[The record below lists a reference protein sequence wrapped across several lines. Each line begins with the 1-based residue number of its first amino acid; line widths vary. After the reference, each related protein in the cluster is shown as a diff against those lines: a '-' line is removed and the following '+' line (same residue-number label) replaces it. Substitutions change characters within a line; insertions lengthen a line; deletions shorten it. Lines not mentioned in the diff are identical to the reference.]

1 MDVKTQVAMKIALK
15 AFEKVKSSEKWDD
28 LIGGEIDWKEVEKLM
43 PNYDLDEMIKHLDI
57 SQESLDQ
64 LINELNEKIDQ
75 EIAMLQQSEIC
86 S

>member
-15 AFEKVKSSEKWDD
+15 AFDKVKSSEKWDD
-28 LIGGEIDWKEVEKLM
+28 LIGGEIEWKEVEKLM
-43 PNYDLDEMIKHLDI
+43 PYYDLDEMIKNLDI
-57 SQESLDQ
+57 SQEPLDR

-75 EIAMLQQSEIC
+75 EIAMLQKSEIC